1 MKIICIINRPNAGGR
16 GKTEMAGEKTANRTR
31 PAAEQPGADRAC
43 LEHDAVSLRCLC
55 GSLLARYVAGG
66 IELKCRR
73 CKRAVIVPAP
83 LPVPGPEQ
91 PRSF

>member
-1 MKIICIINRPNAGGR
+1 
-16 GKTEMAGEKTANRTR
+16 MAGEKRADRR
-31 PAAEQPGADRAC
+31 QPGADGAC
-43 LEHDAVSLRCLC
+43 GEHDAVSLRCLC

-83 LPVPGPEQ
+83 LPSPGLQ
-91 PRSF
+91 HPRSF